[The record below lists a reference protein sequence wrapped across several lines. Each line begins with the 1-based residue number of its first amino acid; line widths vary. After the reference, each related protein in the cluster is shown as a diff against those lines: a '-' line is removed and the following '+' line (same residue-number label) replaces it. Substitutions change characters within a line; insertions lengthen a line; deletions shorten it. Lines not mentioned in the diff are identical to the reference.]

1 MSLIWCLSSAILAE
15 NIGYLVL
22 IGVGFVMALTVSL
35 MVKAETKWLGTR
47 KTSEW
52 FYTAGRSIKTGLI
65 ASSIVSA
72 WTWAATLLQS
82 STVTFEFGI
91 AGSFWYAAGAC
102 IQVVLFS
109 VLAIELKRK
118 APMTHTFTEMINV
131 RYGKSAHKVFLF
143 FGLMT
148 NTLVTAMLVL
158 GGAAVVNSLTG
169 IDITL
174 AAFLLPS
181 GIILYTIFGGLKA
194 TFFAEYINAGFI
206 FVVVLA
212 FVSVI
217 YFVSPDIGGISGMYE
232 KLSNAAILNPVEGN
246 AMGSFLTLASVGA
259 LAFGVINIVGN
270 FGTVFVD
277 QSYWQRAI
285 AARPRSIAGGFVMG
299 GLVWFAIPFT
309 LATTLGLAAVATGVT
324 LTEDQIGLGL
334 VAPTAAVE
342 IMGDMGAILLLA
354 IVFTAVT
361 AAGSSQL
368 VSVSSLMTY
377 DVFRTYLKPSATGR
391 QLMRVSRVSILV
403 FGAGMGILASVLFQ
417 FGVSLQYVY
426 LMMGILIGSAVAP
439 ISLSILWGRTN
450 RYAATAAAIMGL
462 IFGVGVWL
470 GSAYVLYDGEIS
482 IASTGSSIPLLAGN
496 VASIMT
502 GLIVTFVGSVI
513 FPEMFD
519 FRNLKQRIL
528 LVDDKMRS
536 MLRQNDNER
545 MLGRASRFARY
556 AATGIS
562 VFLVV
567 VWPASFYLTEYVFS
581 ESSFVAWVW
590 LAIIWA
596 SAGALV
602 VIVLPIIEARKSLM
616 EILSK
621 MFQTRTYR
629 RHTDSYQDTS
639 SYVDNDDNSNKTES
653 ISHDTRNSG
662 TSPLKVLVPV
672 DGSVTSLQSLYHTN
686 NLLRDVSDLRI
697 FLLYVMEWSD
707 EDSDEDEDIDEHLGN
722 QMREEGRLVLRSVAV
737 PQRVK
742 RCTRIVKLGMPAKKI
757 VETAAKLDVD
767 VIAMGRKGL
776 GNTDEPMGHVTLSV
790 VESAKRPVMLLD

>member
-1 MSLIWCLSSAILAE
+1 MLDIYTLVAILSE
-15 NIGYLVL
+15 SVGFLVL
-22 IGVGFVMALTVSL
+22 IGVGLVMALTVTL

-52 FYTAGRSIKTGLI
+52 FYTAGRTIKTGLI

-102 IQVVLFS
+102 IQVILFS
-109 VLAIELKRK
+109 ILAIELKRK

-131 RYGKSAHKVFLF
+131 RYGRHAHKVFLF

-174 AAFLLPS
+174 AAFLLPA

-206 FVVVLA
+206 FVVVLV

-232 KLSNAAILNPVEGN
+232 KLSAAAILNPVQGN
-246 AMGSFLTLASVGA
+246 AMGSFLTLASAGA

-285 AARPRSIAGGFVMG
+285 AARSSSVVGGFVIG

-309 LATTLGLAAVATGVT
+309 LATTLGLAAIATGVT

-334 VAPTAAVE
+334 VAPTAAVD
-342 IMGDMGAILLLA
+342 IMGDVGAILILA

-391 QLMRVSRVSILV
+391 QLIRVSRFTILL
-403 FGAGMGILASVLFQ
+403 FGVGMGILGSMLFQ
-417 FGVSLQYVY
+417 LGVGLQYVY
-426 LMMGILIGSAVAP
+426 LLMGVLIGSAVAP
-439 ISLSILWGRTN
+439 ISLSILWRRTN
-450 RYAATAAAIMGL
+450 RYAAVTAVISGL
-462 IFGVGVWL
+462 VLGITVWL
-470 GSAYVLYDGEIS
+470 STAYFMYDGEIS
-482 IASTGSSIPLLAGN
+482 IVSTGNSIPFLVGNVTSMLAGL
-496 VASIMT
+496 
-502 GLIVTFVGSVI
+502 LITLVGSLV
-513 FPEMFD
+513 FPERFD
-519 FRNLKQRIL
+519 FRDLKQRIL
-528 LVDDKMRS
+528 LVDDKVRS
-536 MLRQNDNER
+536 TLKRDADER
-545 MLGRASRFARY
+545 MLFRASKLAKRLGI
-556 AATGIS
+556 GIS
-562 VFLVV
+562 VFLVI
-567 VWPASFYLTEYVFS
+567 VWPASFYITEYVFTA
-581 ESSFVAWVW
+581 SSFAVW
-590 LAIIWA
+590 ASLAIIWA
-596 SAGALV
+596 VAGAIV
-602 VIVLPIIEARKSLM
+602 VIVLPIIEARRSVR
-616 EILSK
+616 EITTK
-621 MFQTRTYR
+621 MFA
-629 RHTDSYQDTS
+629 
-639 SYVDNDDNSNKTES
+639 VDDQMY
-653 ISHDTRNSG
+653 DTRVGGKDVRSASSSLASTDKRVLNKS
-662 TSPLKVLVPV
+662 SIKVLVPI
-672 DGSVTSLQSLYHTN
+672 DGSISSLQALNHTN
-686 NLLRDVSDLRI
+686 YLLRDVSELSVY
-697 FLLYVMEWSD
+697 LLYVMEWSD
-707 EDSDEDEDIDEHLGN
+707 EDSDNEENTDEQLSD
-722 QMREEGRLVLRSVAV
+722 QMREEGHIVLRSVV
-737 PQRVK
+737 LPQQVQS
-742 RCTRIVKLGMPAKKI
+742 CVRIVKLGTPAKKI
-757 VETAAKLDVD
+757 AEMAAKLDVD
-767 VIAMGRKGL
+767 MIAMGRRGL
-776 GNTDEPMGHVTLSV
+776 GNTDEPMGHVTLEV
-790 VESAKRPVMLLD
+790 VGLTKKPVILLD